1 MRRDPM
7 DETPEEMA
15 ADRKWALIET
25 RADELEKEFDKS
37 PAFLASNLDKEE
49 RSRFLADYARTV
61 AERVAE
67 EEYEQEE
74 N

>member
-15 ADRKWALIET
+15 ADRRWAIIET
-25 RADELEKEFDKS
+25 MADKLEKEFEKS
-37 PAFLASNLDKEE
+37 VTYLASNLDLEE
-49 RSRFLADYARTV
+49 RKRFLSDYARTV
-61 AERVAE
+61 AERVAK